1 MPWIRLSVA
10 VPGAGAEAAGEA
22 LEALGAV
29 AVTWLDG
36 GDAAI
41 LEPAPGAAPHLVAW
55 PEARAVGLFPLE
67 ADLGAVRRRFAGRP
81 LRVDFLADADW
92 TLHWRRHV
100 EPRRFGALTVAPS
113 HSADGVAGTVLSI
126 DPGGAF
132 GTGSHPT
139 TRLCLAWLASLPLA
153 GRSVL
158 DFGCGSGILAIAAR
172 LLGAGSV
179 TAVDHDP
186 QALAVARRNGAGNGV
201 ALTVTASEDFEPG
214 RPFDLVVANVLAGPL
229 VAEAPRLRES
239 LAPGGRLALCGLL
252 PAQVPEVAAAY
263 PEVCFDATR
272 VMDGWALL
280 AGWRVVR
287 PELV

>member
-22 LEALGAV
+22 LQALGAV

-36 GDAAI
+36 GDSAI
-41 LEPAPGAAPHLVAW
+41 LEPAPGAAPRLAAGR
-55 PEARAVGLFPLE
+55 EARAVGLFPLE

-81 LRVDFLADADW
+81 LRVDFLEDADW
-92 TLHWRRHV
+92 SQSWRRHV
-100 EPRRFGALTVAPS
+100 EPRRFGTLTVAPS
-113 HSADGVAGTVLSI
+113 HLAGGLAGTVLSI

-132 GTGSHPT
+132 GTGGHPT

-186 QALAVARRNGAGNGV
+186 QALAVARRNGARNRV
-201 ALTVTASEDFEPG
+201 ALSVTASEDFEPG
-214 RPFDLVVANVLAGPL
+214 RPFDVVVANVLAGPL
-229 VAEAPRLRES
+229 VAEARRLRES

-252 PAQVPEVAAAY
+252 PRQVPEVAAAY
-263 PEVCFDATR
+263 PDVCFDATR
-272 VMDGWALL
+272 AMDGWALL
-280 AGWRVVR
+280 GGRRVSR
-287 PELV
+287 PERV

>member
-1 MPWIRLSVA
+1 MPWIRLSVG
-10 VPGAGAEAAGEA
+10 VPGVGAEAAGEA

-36 GDAAI
+36 GQSAI
-41 LEPAPGAAPHLVAW
+41 FEPAPGAAPALGVW
-55 PEARAVGLFPLE
+55 REARAVGLFPLE
-67 ADLGAVRRRFAGRP
+67 ADLGAARRRFPGCP
-81 LRVDFLADADW
+81 LQVDFLADADW
-92 TLHWRRHV
+92 SESWRRHV

-113 HSADGVAGTVLSI
+113 HSAGGLAGTVLNI

-153 GRSVL
+153 ARSVL
-158 DFGCGSGILAIAAR
+158 DFGCGSGILAIAAK

-186 QALAVARRNGAGNGV
+186 QALAVARRNGARNRV
-201 ALTVTASEDFEPG
+201 ALSVTASEDFEPG

-229 VAEAPRLRES
+229 VAEAPRLRQS
-239 LAPGGRLALCGLL
+239 LAPGGLLALCGLL
-252 PAQVPEVAAAY
+252 PGQVPDVAAAY
-263 PEVCFDATR
+263 PEVRFGATR
-272 VMDGWALL
+272 AMDGWTLL
-280 AGWRVVR
+280 SGRRVSR
-287 PELV
+287 PEPV